1 LSNLSNF
8 SNILESH
15 LVNIDSMNKDDFYS
29 FFEYRKEQIL
39 QKIEKA
45 MGKPIPRT
53 QNITEEGN
61 FYDEESE
68 IDE

>member
-1 LSNLSNF
+1 
-8 SNILESH
+8 
-15 LVNIDSMNKDDFYS
+15 MNKDDFYS

>member
-1 LSNLSNF
+1 
-8 SNILESH
+8 
-15 LVNIDSMNKDDFYS
+15 
-29 FFEYRKEQIL
+29 
-39 QKIEKA
+39 

-68 IDE
+68 IEG

>member
-1 LSNLSNF
+1 MK
-8 SNILESH
+8 SH
-15 LVNIDSMNKDDFYS
+15 LVDIDSMNKDDFNS